1 MPGETDYTQEARDF
15 VTMNKNAILSTTSV
29 DKLGYP
35 FGSIVPYDI
44 DNQARIIIQVADISQ
59 HYKNLSVDH
68 RGSIIVTDQFGS
80 HDPQAHARATV
91 LADFSAVPND
101 ELEEVG
107 WSYKGR
113 FPESL
118 ERERAHGF
126 LYLRG
131 VPTAVRW
138 IGGFGEIGWI
148 SALNFT
154 DTAADPL
161 AYVALDII
169 DHMNADH
176 EEAMRTLISANSDI
190 DLKGMNVEMTNIRS
204 TDFTLQAINGKSSE
218 RITLDFPEPVS
229 DASKARAAL
238 ISMLA
243 DTAGKTTV

>member
-1 MPGETDYTQEARDF
+1 MPEEFDYTKEARDF
-15 VTMNKNAILSTTSV
+15 VTMNKNAVLSTTSV
-29 DKLGYP
+29 DKPGYP

-59 HYKNLSVDH
+59 HFKNLTADH

-91 LADFSAVPND
+91 LADFSAVPSD
-101 ELEEVG
+101 EFEEVG

-148 SALNFT
+148 SALNFS
-154 DTAADPL
+154 DAAADPL
-161 AYVALDII
+161 AYIALDII

-176 EEAMRTLISANSDI
+176 EEAMKTLISAKSDI
-190 DLKGMNVEMTNIRS
+190 DPKGKKVMMTNIRS
-204 TDFTLQAINGKSSE
+204 TDFTLQAMNGISSQ
-218 RITLDFPEPVS
+218 RITVDFPEPVS

-238 ISMLA
+238 ISMLGDA
-243 DTAGKTTV
+243 AKNK

>member
-1 MPGETDYTQEARDF
+1 MPEEFDYTKEARDF
-15 VTMNKNAILSTTSV
+15 VTMNKHAVLSTTSV
-29 DKLGYP
+29 DKPGYP

-59 HYKNLSVDH
+59 HYKNLTADH

-91 LADFSAVPND
+91 LAEFSKVPND
-101 ELEEVG
+101 EFEEVG

-148 SALNFT
+148 SAQNFS
-154 DTAADPL
+154 DAAADPL
-161 AYVALDII
+161 AYIALDII

-176 EEAMRTLISANSDI
+176 EEAMKTLISAKSDI
-190 DLKGMNVEMTNIRS
+190 DPKGKKVMMTNIRS
-204 TDFTLQAINGKSSE
+204 TDFTLQAINGIGSE
-218 RITLDFPEPVS
+218 RLTVDFPEPVG
-229 DASKARAAL
+229 DASKARGAL
-238 ISMLA
+238 ISMLGDA
-243 DTAGKTTV
+243 AKNG

>member
-1 MPGETDYTQEARDF
+1 MPEEFDYTKEARDF
-15 VTMNKNAILSTTSV
+15 VTMNKHAVLSTTSV
-29 DKLGYP
+29 DKPGYP

-44 DNQARIIIQVADISQ
+44 DSQARIIIQVADISQ
-59 HYKNLSVDH
+59 HYKNLTADN

-91 LADFSAVPND
+91 LAEFSKVPND
-101 ELEEVG
+101 EFEEVG

-131 VPTAVRW
+131 VPTNIRW

-148 SALNFT
+148 SALNFS
-154 DTAADPL
+154 DAAADPL
-161 AYVALDII
+161 AYIALDII

-176 EEAMRTLISANSDI
+176 EEAMKTLISAKSDI
-190 DLKGMNVEMTNIRS
+190 DPKGKKVMMTNICS
-204 TDFTLQAINGKSSE
+204 YDFTLQAMNGISSE
-218 RITLDFPEPVS
+218 RITVDFPESVS
-229 DASKARAAL
+229 DASKAREAL
-238 ISMLA
+238 ISMLGDA
-243 DTAGKTTV
+243 AKNK